1 VRAFAYPSH
10 GYTPLT
16 CLLTAEG
23 RDIIE
28 ALGQLWHELQGID
41 GLTLTFKT
49 AMGINQEYRLPGRLN
64 LTAAIAKFA
73 FCP

>member
-1 VRAFAYPSH
+1 MCSNDERHVSQ
-10 GYTPLT
+10 GS
-16 CLLTAEG
+16 
-23 RDIIE
+23 RD
-28 ALGQLWHELQGID
+28 GID